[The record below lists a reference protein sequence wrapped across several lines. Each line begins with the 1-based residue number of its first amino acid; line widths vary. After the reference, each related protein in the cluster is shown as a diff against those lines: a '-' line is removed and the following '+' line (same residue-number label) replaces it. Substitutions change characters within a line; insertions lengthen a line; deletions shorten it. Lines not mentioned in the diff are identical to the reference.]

1 MLCLQKCPFTF
12 SEEVINNTMKR
23 NDKRK
28 KGLKIASIII
38 LIIMI
43 VIILLFV
50 MFLIPFLMMLF
61 GDADRLI

>member
-1 MLCLQKCPFTF
+1 
-12 SEEVINNTMKR
+12 MKR

-50 MFLIPFLMMLF
+50 MFLIPFLIMLF